1 MYNALVNSGL
11 FINFVKSSL
20 TDSVETPY
28 LIRYVLHIVLQ
39 HVLSTS
45 GQMVR
50 AGSANFDEYGIL
62 LQSVH
67 FNTEELCTFIKPRR
81 YFRQL
86 K

>member
-1 MYNALVNSGL
+1 MYNALVNSEL

-20 TDSVETPY
+20 TMWLSWDI
-28 LIRYVLHIVLQ
+28 LFDKICLHIKLQ

-45 GQMVR
+45 GKMVR

-67 FNTEELCTFIKPRR
+67 FNTYWRIVHIYQTKGVV
-81 YFRQL
+81 
-86 K
+86 